1 MVLRMTNLP
10 LEETPSLLPISAFS
24 PPTPLSRC
32 KNKNA
37 CFDLTLAP
45 GPHEQKPA
53 PSVQLYS
60 KLEPQQI
67 NLAGNWHDGPQ
78 RLQERRGLG
87 GQDDQADPQL

>member
-37 CFDLTLAP
+37 CFAFLFP
-45 GPHEQKPA
+45 GPDEQNPA
-53 PSVQLYS
+53 ASVQLYS

-67 NLAGNWHDGPQ
+67 DLAGNWHDGPQ